1 MEELECVEASLPTV
15 ITSVVFNFQVSN
27 SSWGLVF
34 VKLLFWPIL
43 LLYRRFLVPVVMGV
57 PRVHV
62 AASCSCV
69 QIL

>member
-43 LLYRRFLVPVVMGV
+43 LLYVFWSL
-57 PRVHV
+57 
-62 AASCSCV
+62 
-69 QIL
+69 L